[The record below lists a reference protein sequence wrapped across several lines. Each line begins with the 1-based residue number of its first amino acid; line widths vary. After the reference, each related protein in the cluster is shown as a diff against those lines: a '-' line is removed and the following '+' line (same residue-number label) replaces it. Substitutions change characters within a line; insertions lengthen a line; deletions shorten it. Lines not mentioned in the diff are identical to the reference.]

1 MSNSEYTV
9 IKHPLVSEKLHGL
22 AAKNIYGFEVSAD
35 ATRVQVKRSIE
46 KLYNVKVE
54 SVNVLNVVGKM
65 KRMRGKSG
73 MTSAWKKAIVR
84 LKDGQQ
90 INVV

>member
-9 IKHPLVSEKLHGL
+9 IKHPLVSEKLHSL
-22 AAKNIYGFEVSAD
+22 STKNIYGFEVSPE
-35 ATRVQVKRSIE
+35 ATRVQIKRAIE
-46 KLYNVKVE
+46 KLYSVKVE
-54 SVNVLNVVGKM
+54 TVNVLNVVGKQ
-65 KRMRGKSG
+65 KRMRGKTG
-73 MTSAWKKAIVR
+73 YTSAWKKAIVR

>member
-1 MSNSEYTV
+1 MSNSEYSV
-9 IKHPLVSEKLHGL
+9 IKHPLVSEKLHSL
-22 AAKNIYGFEVSAD
+22 SSKNIYGFEVSAD

-46 KLYNVKVE
+46 KLYSVKVE
-54 SVNVLNVVGKM
+54 KVNVLNVEGKK

-73 MTSAWKKAIVR
+73 FTSAWKKAIVR